1 MKRTSALTLIL
12 LTAIGAVGAGVLEA
26 ALANAGHPILLPP
39 LTLGLALLAI
49 GVTVVVLAL
58 PIYRLARGKT
68 AEPVDAY
75 FATRVVMLAKASSL
89 SGSLIVGCAI
99 GITVYLLTRSTV
111 PGVGSI
117 SLAVATLVGAAG
129 LLAGGLIAEHMCTIP
144 PEDDD
149 DDEGK
154 RAIRV
159 RS

>member
-12 LTAIGAVGAGVLEA
+12 LAAIGAVGAGVLEA
-26 ALANAGHPILLPP
+26 ALANSGHPILLPP

-68 AEPVDAY
+68 VEPIDSY

-89 SGSLIVGCAI
+89 SGSLIAGCGV
-99 GITVYLLTRSTV
+99 GITIYLLTRSIV
-111 PGVGSI
+111 PGLGSI
-117 SLAVATLVGAAG
+117 SLAIGTLIGAAC
-129 LLAGGLIAEHMCTIP
+129 LLAGGLIAENMCTIP

-154 RAIRV
+154 RAVRV